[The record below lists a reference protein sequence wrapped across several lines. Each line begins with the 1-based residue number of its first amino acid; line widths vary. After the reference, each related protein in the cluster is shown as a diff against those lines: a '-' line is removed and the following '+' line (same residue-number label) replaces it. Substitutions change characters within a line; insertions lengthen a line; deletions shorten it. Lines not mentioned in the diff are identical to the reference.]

1 MKQLSKNQLKKFI
14 SKNRAI
20 DNSLYDQLKKLNV
33 VKSMDSL
40 SVLCGRTT
48 SYYRSM
54 KAKRMGLK
62 LASLTMLREH
72 LSVRM
77 EMADD
82 PQQSVIYGYGMRAVE
97 QAIRSKVL
105 LQESSGKRNERIS
118 NKRLHQ

>member
-14 SKNRAI
+14 SKNRSI

-40 SVLCGRTT
+40 SVLFGRTT

-54 KAKRMGLK
+54 KAKRLGLK
-62 LASLTMLREH
+62 LASLTMLREQ

-82 PQQSVIYGYGMRAVE
+82 PQQSVIYGYGMKAVE
-97 QAIRSKVL
+97 QAIRSKIL
-105 LQESSGKRNERIS
+105 LQQGNIKSSKLHNRGRID
-118 NKRLHQ
+118 R